1 MTREEINERISELL
15 SERLQ
20 MEDALRQSD
29 YKVIKCAESQAAGE
43 ELPYDI
49 NALHAER
56 QEKRDRINSIDREIE
71 ELEKL
76 VPEEVE
82 PIDMEDM

>member
-1 MTREEINERISELL
+1 MSNIQEQMNALYTERMELEAQL
-15 SERLQ
+15 SS
-20 MEDALRQSD
+20 SD
-29 YKVIKCAESQAAGE
+29 YKIIKCAESQAAGE

-56 QEKRDRINSIDREIE
+56 QEKRDRINSLDREIE